1 MHGSGRAGTTPAMR
15 RWLPIVAVVTAC
27 GGSKPPPDHP
37 PSFDLPMADASM
49 ASAPAPDA
57 AVAEAP
63 VVPTGPTTFTIPG
76 EPITVTRVATGKK
89 GKAQPLRYQL
99 TAGTAQVLDHT
110 LDVALEYTVAAANQ
124 KQSQNAPT
132 QNFGRTTEVM
142 KVEAGA
148 AVVRSTLDRG
158 SAADAAMTEGLE
170 QLKGS
175 TIEATFDAQGRPGD
189 ATVISRAPDLE
200 SAKTIAG
207 LLENRTRAVVLPTEP
222 IAVGGSWKVVRKER
236 VNDIESEVTT
246 TYKLTARKGDTL
258 TVTGVLTAV
267 TPAQT
272 LTSPQGPIDVKSM
285 TGGGTLTATIDLHRP
300 APAIKYDEAYD
311 ALMVLNGM
319 DVQVVSKIASTQVVR
334 DR

>member
-1 MHGSGRAGTTPAMR
+1 MR
-15 RWLPIVAVVTAC
+15 RWTLVAVLLAAAC
-27 GGSKPPPDHP
+27 GGNKPPPDHP
-37 PSFDLPMADASM
+37 PSFDLPESDAAMPVATADA
-49 ASAPAPDA
+49 A
-57 AVAEAP
+57 AEETPPIATGP
-63 VVPTGPTTFTIPG
+63 STFVVPG
-76 EPITVTRVATGKK
+76 EAITVTLVAKGKK

-99 TAGTAQVLDHT
+99 AAGTAQVLDHT
-110 LDVALEYTVAAANQ
+110 LDVSLEYTVPTQNQ
-124 KQSQNAPT
+124 TQSQKAPT
-132 QNFGRTTEVM
+132 QNFGRTSEV
-142 KVEAGA
+142 VSVDSGTSA
-148 AVVRSTLDRG
+148 AVIKATLDRG

-189 ATVISRAPDLE
+189 ATVVSRAPDLE

-207 LLENRTRAVVLPTEP
+207 LLENRTRSVVLPTEP
-222 IAVGGSWKVVRKER
+222 IAIGGSWKVVRKER

-246 TYKLTARKGDTL
+246 TYKLTARKGDLL
-258 TVTGVLTAV
+258 TVTGVLSSTTA
-267 TPAQT
+267 PQT

-311 ALMVLNGM
+311 AIMVLNGM
-319 DVQVVSKIASTQVVR
+319 DVRVVSKIASTQVVR